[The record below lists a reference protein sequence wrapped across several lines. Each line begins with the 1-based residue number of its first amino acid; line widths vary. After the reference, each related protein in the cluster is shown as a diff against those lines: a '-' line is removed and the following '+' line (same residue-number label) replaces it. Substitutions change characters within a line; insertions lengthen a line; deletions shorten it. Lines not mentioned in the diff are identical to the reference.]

1 MKFLFLIIFTFISF
15 KVSASEFKCN
25 FEEVYSNGE
34 IQPGLLLI
42 KKDKLRYEY
51 LKKELFT
58 LLFVN
63 NKIFSI
69 DNRDRK
75 KAHVIEDQNNLI
87 NDIMKIYAD
96 FPNIKKSYVKNG
108 KVFDIEISKENFIK
122 RLAIKSNS
130 LNLSIY
136 FFDCLRGDIENKY
149 FNFNPLMTASRWTE
163 SSLARTAASAS
174 MGSMATAAS
183 ARRAS
188 RAATAP
194 PTPTT
199 ATTRSA

>member
-1 MKFLFLIIFTFISF
+1 MKFLLLIFFTFLSF
-15 KVSASEFKCN
+15 KVISSEFQCN

-34 IQPGLLLI
+34 IQTGVILI

-63 NKIFSI
+63 NNLFSI
-69 DNRDRK
+69 ENRDRK
-75 KAHVIEDQNNLI
+75 KAYMIEDHNNLI

-96 FPNIKKSYVKNG
+96 FPNIKKSYMKNG

-136 FFDCLRGDIENKY
+136 FFDCSSGDIKNKY
-149 FNFNPLMTASRWTE
+149 FNFNPFFE
-163 SSLARTAASAS
+163 YD
-174 MGSMATAAS
+174 
-183 ARRAS
+183 
-188 RAATAP
+188 
-194 PTPTT
+194 
-199 ATTRSA
+199 

>member
-63 NKIFSI
+63 NKLFSI
-69 DNRDRK
+69 DNKDRK
-75 KAHVIEDQNNLI
+75 KAHVIEDRHNLI

-96 FPNIKKSYVKNG
+96 FPNIKKSYVKKG

-149 FNFNPLMTASRWTE
+149 FNFNPFFEYERLK
-163 SSLARTAASAS
+163 
-174 MGSMATAAS
+174 
-183 ARRAS
+183 
-188 RAATAP
+188 
-194 PTPTT
+194 
-199 ATTRSA
+199 

>member
-1 MKFLFLIIFTFISF
+1 MKFLFIIISTFLSF
-15 KVSASEFKCN
+15 KVSASEFQCN

-34 IQPGLLLI
+34 IQPGVILI

-51 LKKELFT
+51 LKEELFT

-63 NKIFSI
+63 NKLFSI
-69 DNRDRK
+69 ENQNRK
-75 KAHVIEDQNNLI
+75 KAHIIEDHNNLI

-96 FPNIKKSYVKNG
+96 FPNIKKSYLKNG

-136 FFDCLRGDIENKY
+136 FFDCSSSNIENKY
-149 FNFNPLMTASRWTE
+149 FNFNPFFEYERFK
-163 SSLARTAASAS
+163 
-174 MGSMATAAS
+174 
-183 ARRAS
+183 
-188 RAATAP
+188 
-194 PTPTT
+194 
-199 ATTRSA
+199 

>member
-1 MKFLFLIIFTFISF
+1 MKFLFLITFTFFSL
-15 KVSASEFKCN
+15 KVSSSEFTCN

-34 IQPGLLLI
+34 IQSGIILI
-42 KKDKLRYEY
+42 KEDKLRYEY

-58 LLFVN
+58 ILFVN
-63 NKIFSI
+63 NKLFSI

-75 KAHVIEDQNNLI
+75 KAHMIEDHNNLI

-96 FPNIKKSYVKNG
+96 FPNIKKSYLKNG

-136 FFDCLRGDIENKY
+136 FFDCSSSNIENKY
-149 FNFNPLMTASRWTE
+149 FNFNPFFEHDRLK
-163 SSLARTAASAS
+163 
-174 MGSMATAAS
+174 
-183 ARRAS
+183 
-188 RAATAP
+188 
-194 PTPTT
+194 
-199 ATTRSA
+199 